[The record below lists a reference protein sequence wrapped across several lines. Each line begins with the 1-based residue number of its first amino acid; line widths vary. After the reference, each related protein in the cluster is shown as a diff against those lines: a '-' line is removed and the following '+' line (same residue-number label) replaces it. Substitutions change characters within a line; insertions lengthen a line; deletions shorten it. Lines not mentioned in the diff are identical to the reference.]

1 MKRINRI
8 KRSVLLLIL
17 SLCLSLPLASCTTQP
32 DSGIPTDSEPSTNA
46 PAETQTPSDQTEQ
59 PQQTTADTD
68 AATPPEQGEI
78 DYYPGMSYVKQET
91 QIDTKGFDTS
101 LLGTVASADQTGVK
115 TLLDVNFDD
124 GDKSAD
130 GKIAYRDQ
138 SLATVMDGQLH
149 FIHDGKDYGKG
160 WSTWSPIVP
169 ASVRDNHQVQL
180 SLDIKS
186 FTPHADTTG
195 THTWISTF
203 IGCYVS
209 NYSGKI
215 PDAPGDGLWFSFS
228 ENDVITVIGG
238 TGGGW
243 PAGFASVK
251 IPQGFGEMQHVDIVC
266 TEHYDTYVYG
276 IFNGGERELLLK
288 TAMDNKKLTVY
299 DAAGNTVAETA
310 NTLSHYAG
318 DYFVFFTHMG
328 ASVIDNLKLY
338 ACQKEEYRMETTI
351 VAVPDEGVTPGLD
364 MTDKTDLVSICYSV
378 WFDGILG
385 TGTEPVTDWHNVTE
399 VLEGKRDWGPQHA
412 FHYWAKPAQGYYRST
427 DMQAAKNNLILLGE
441 ADVDFIILDYTN
453 ANDGYIS
460 NTAMGKVWMFDPLET
475 LCKASLELRAEGYRT
490 PYIVCWCGASEGPMI
505 KALYDRFYTD
515 SPYADCFVYWEG
527 KPFMIYTQSTDTF
540 PYPDLFTVRHMWGLT
555 DAPCWRFLNVS
566 NKKTAYKQNGVVE
579 QLSVAVASQETYMSM
594 PTAHGRNG
602 GKFFYDQWKEAFR
615 VHPKVVTIT
624 WWNEWTAQRF
634 IVDGQTAFVDNYNQ
648 EYSRDIEPMEGGH
661 GDLYYQFMK
670 QYIAAYKAGE
680 DCPRLLEN

>member
-1 MKRINRI
+1 MKRLTHSPLLIALTLC
-8 KRSVLLLIL
+8 LLL
-17 SLCLSLPLASCTTQP
+17 SLFACTVQPENGLTDTQAESTAPAQTESSADSETQP
-32 DSGIPTDSEPSTNA
+32 ETE
-46 PAETQTPSDQTEQ
+46 AETQ
-59 PQQTTADTD
+59 
-68 AATPPEQGEI
+68 PPASGEI
-78 DYYPGMSYVKQET
+78 DYYPGMSYIKTET
-91 QIDTKGFDTS
+91 QIAVEGFDTA
-101 LLGTVASADQTGVK
+101 LLGQVVDADTHGVA

-124 GDKSAD
+124 GDKTAD

-138 SLATVMDGQLH
+138 NHAAILDGKLH
-149 FIHDGKDYGKG
+149 FIHDGKEYGKG
-160 WSTWSPIVP
+160 WSTWTPLAP
-169 ASVRDNHQVQL
+169 ASVKDYHQVQL

-186 FTPHADTTG
+186 FAPNAASTG

-215 PDAPGDGLWFSFS
+215 PDSPGDGLWFSFS

-243 PAGFASVK
+243 PGGFASVK
-251 IPQGFGEMQHVDIVC
+251 IPKGFTDMQHVDIVC
-266 TEHYDTYVYG
+266 TEDYTTYVYG
-276 IFNGGERELLLK
+276 AFDGGARQLLVK
-288 TAMDNKKLTVY
+288 TTMDNSTLTVY
-299 DAAGNTVAETA
+299 NGAGEQVAQT
-310 NTLSHYAG
+310 NNNLSHYAG
-318 DYFVFFTHMG
+318 EYFVFFTHMG
-328 ASVIDNLKLY
+328 GSVIDNLNVY
-338 ACQKEEYRMETTI
+338 ACQKEDYRMETTI
-351 VAVPDEGVTPGLD
+351 TAVPDEGVTPGLD

-385 TGTEPVTDWHNVTE
+385 TGTEPVTDFNNITE
-399 VLEGKRDWGPQHA
+399 VLEGKRDWGNEYA

-427 DMQAAKNNLILLGE
+427 DLQAAKNNLILLGE

-453 ANDGYIS
+453 AHDGYIS
-460 NTAMGKVWMFDPLET
+460 NTAMGKTWMFDPLET

-490 PYIVCWCGASEGPMI
+490 PYIVCWCGESKGPMI
-505 KALYDRFYTD
+505 RELYNRYYTENN
-515 SPYADCFVYWEG
+515 PYADCFVYWEG

-540 PYPDLFTVRHMWGLT
+540 PYSDLFTVRHMWGLT
-555 DAPCWRFLNVS
+555 NEKCWRFLNTS
-566 NKKTAYKQNGVVE
+566 NKKTAYKQDGVYE
-579 QLSVAVASQETYMSM
+579 QISVAVATQETYMSM

-634 IVDGQTAFVDNYNQ
+634 IVDGQTHFVDNYNQ

-661 GDLYYQFMK
+661 GDTYYQWMK
-670 QYIAAYKAGE
+670 QYIAAYKSGE
-680 DCPRLLEN
+680 SCPKLTGD

>member
-1 MKRINRI
+1 MKHIL
-8 KRSVLLLIL
+8 KRLFIL
-17 SLCLSLPLASCTTQP
+17 TLALCLAIPLAACQTTDPEQP
-32 DSGIPTDSEPSTNA
+32 ESM
-46 PAETQTPSDQTEQ
+46 DQTTEQ
-59 PQQTTADTD
+59 ATEQSPGQTESESISESESESGS
-68 AATPPEQGEI
+68 EQEII
-78 DYYPGMSYVKQET
+78 DYYPGMSYVKQEKE
-91 QIDTKGFDTS
+91 ISVSGFDTQKLGQTVDGTEDGVTS
-101 LLGTVASADQTGVK
+101 LLSADF
-115 TLLDVNFDD
+115 ND
-124 GDKSAD
+124 GDATAD

-138 SLATVMDGQLH
+138 NLATIMDGQLH

-169 ASVRDNHQVQL
+169 ASVKENHQVQL

-186 FTPHADTTG
+186 FTPHADSTG

-215 PDAPGDGLWFSFS
+215 PDSPGDGLWFSFS
-228 ENDVITVIGG
+228 GNDVITVIGG
-238 TGGGW
+238 DAGGW
-243 PAGFASVK
+243 PAGFTSVK
-251 IPQGFGEMQHVDIVC
+251 IPKGFADMQHVDIVC
-266 TEHYDTYVYG
+266 TEHYDTYIYG
-276 IFNGGERELLLK
+276 IFDGGERQLLLK
-288 TAMDNKKLTVY
+288 TSMNDDVLTVF
-299 DAAGNTVAETA
+299 DAQGNQVAQVA
-310 NTLSHYAG
+310 NTMSHYAG

-328 ASVIDNLKLY
+328 ASVIDNLKIF
-338 ACQKEEYRMETTI
+338 ACQKEDYRVETIIT
-351 VAVPDEGVTPGLD
+351 AVPAEGVTPGLD

-385 TGTEPVTDWHNVTE
+385 TGTEPVTDFNNITE
-399 VLEGKRDWGPQHA
+399 VLEGKRDWGSVHA

-427 DMQAAKNNLILLGE
+427 DIEAAKNNLILLGE

-490 PYIVCWCGASEGPMI
+490 PYIVCWCGESKGPMI
-505 KALYDRFYTD
+505 KELYNRYYTKD
-515 SPYADCFVYWEG
+515 NPYADCFVYWEG
-527 KPFMIYTQSTDTF
+527 KPFMIYTQEADSF
-540 PYPDLFTVRHMWGLT
+540 PCPELFTVRHMWGLT
-555 DAPCWRFLNVS
+555 DAPCWRFLNI
-566 NKKTAYKQNGVVE
+566 NNRGTAYKNGDVTE
-579 QLSVAVASQETYMSM
+579 QISVAVASQETYMSM

-615 VHPKVVTIT
+615 THPKVVTIT

-634 IVDGQTAFVDNYNQ
+634 IVDGETAFVDNYNQ

-661 GDLYYQFMK
+661 GDLYYQWMK

-680 DCPRLLEN
+680 SCPRLIGDN

>member
-1 MKRINRI
+1 MKRI
-8 KRSVLLLIL
+8 KL
-17 SLCLSLPLASCTTQP
+17 SPLFLCLALCILLPLAACTVQPNTELPGSSEQVQDTQDTQSTDTAAP
-32 DSGIPTDSEPSTNA
+32 SDS
-46 PAETQTPSDQTEQ
+46 ETQTQ
-59 PQQTTADTD
+59 
-68 AATPPEQGEI
+68 PEQGKI
-78 DYYPGMSYVKQET
+78 DYYPGMSYVKEEKE
-91 QIDTKGFDTS
+91 IAVEGFDTS
-101 LLGTVASADQTGVK
+101 LLGSVVSTDQKGVT
-115 TLLDVNFDD
+115 TLLSANFDN
-124 GDKSAD
+124 GDKTAD
-130 GKIAYRDQ
+130 DKIAYRD
-138 SLATVMDGQLH
+138 ANHAAIIDGKLH
-149 FIHDGKDYGKG
+149 FIHDGEKFGTG
-160 WSTWSPIVP
+160 WSTWSPTVP
-169 ASVRDNHQVQL
+169 ASIKEYHQVQL

-186 FTPHADTTG
+186 FAPYADSTG

-228 ENDVITVIGG
+228 QNDVITVIGG
-238 TGGGW
+238 NAGGW

-251 IPQGFGEMQHVDIVC
+251 IPVGFSEMQHVDIVC
-266 TEHYDTYVYG
+266 TENYDTYVYG
-276 IFNGGERELLLK
+276 ILNGGARELLLK
-288 TAMDNKKLTVY
+288 TSMDNSTLTVF
-299 DAAGNTVAETA
+299 DASGAKIAETA
-310 NTLSHYAG
+310 NTISHYAG

-328 ASVIDNLKLY
+328 GSIIDNLNIY
-338 ACQKEEYRMETTI
+338 ACQKEEKGVQTVIT
-351 VAVPDEGVTPGLD
+351 AVPDQGVTPGLD

-385 TGTEPVTDWHNVTE
+385 TGTQPVTDFNNVTE
-399 VLEGKRDWGPQHA
+399 VLEGKKDWGAVHA

-427 DMQAAKNNLILLGE
+427 DIEAAKNNLILLGE

-475 LCKASLELRAEGYRT
+475 LCKASLELRAQGYRT
-490 PYIVCWCGASEGPMI
+490 PYIVAWCGASEGPMI
-505 KALYDRFYTD
+505 KALYDRYYTENN
-515 SPYADCFVYWEG
+515 PYADCFVYWEG
-527 KPFMIYTQSTDTF
+527 KPFMLYTQSTDTF
-540 PYPDLFTVRHMWGLT
+540 PCPDLFTVRHMWGLT
-555 DAPCWRFLNVS
+555 SEKCWRFLNIR
-566 NKKTAYKQNGVVE
+566 NRGTAFENNGVAE
-579 QLSVAVASQETYMSM
+579 QISVAVASQETYMSM

-661 GDLYYQFMK
+661 GDQYYQWMK

-680 DCPRLLEN
+680 SCPKLTE